1 MPASGLDPWRI
12 AQPNRTEWVLKHD
25 SGCGLAAAQPSL
37 NYVAQQV
44 NGPWI
49 LENTNRREG
58 DNIEAPAEQESEW
71 NSDDEDVLNNQ
82 DRGFFLVT
90 TKIGLKTTSIKMFT
104 SLGSILTKKLSSC
117 I

>member
-1 MPASGLDPWRI
+1 M
-12 AQPNRTEWVLKHD
+12 LKHD

-37 NYVAQQV
+37 NYFAQQV
-44 NGPWI
+44 DGPWI
-49 LENTNRREG
+49 LENANRREG

-82 DRGFFLVT
+82 DRVFFLVT